1 MWMRPVS
8 ETMDFRLLSCDPR
21 SNEITSLFSFGIRGQ
36 LWKRIICSV
45 GD

>member
-1 MWMRPVS
+1 MWTRPVG
-8 ETMDFRLLSCDPR
+8 ETVDFRLLSCDPR
-21 SNEITSLFSFGIRGQ
+21 FDEITPLFSCAIRGQ